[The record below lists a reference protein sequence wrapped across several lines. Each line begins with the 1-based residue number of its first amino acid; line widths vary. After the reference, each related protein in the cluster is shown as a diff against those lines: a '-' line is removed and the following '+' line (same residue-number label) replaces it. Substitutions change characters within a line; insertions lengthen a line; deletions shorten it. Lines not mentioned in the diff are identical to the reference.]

1 MIRINPSTLEPL
13 TSLDVP
19 AWHRVPL
26 GDDSDVL
33 AAWATASAEQVA
45 TEADRPDDA
54 VTAAATLL
62 ALATPET
69 TPDVSARLIFLPD
82 LGSTGI
88 AYDVIALDPTGAP
101 DDQNEAFRTV
111 LDAERVGDGSLID
124 VTDENDVVVGLHSF
138 QVVETDPIPVPG
150 GSAVVPIAIS
160 RCVIRRTGTPL
171 GTVDLLAIGVCP
183 DVELAA
189 FSMYPLHSLLLGD
202 QLFE

>member
-101 DDQNEAFRTV
+101 DDQIEAFRTV

-124 VTDENDVVVGLHSF
+124 VTDENDVVVGLHS
-138 QVVETDPIPVPG
+138 
-150 GSAVVPIAIS
+150 
-160 RCVIRRTGTPL
+160 PL
-171 GTVDLLAIGVCP
+171 GAIDLLAIGVCP

>member
-26 GDDSDVL
+26 GDASDVL

-45 TEADRPDDA
+45 AEAERPDDA
-54 VTAAATLL
+54 AAAAATLL

-82 LGSTGI
+82 LGGTGI

-101 DDQNEAFRTV
+101 DDQIEAFRTV
-111 LDAERVGDGSLID
+111 LDAERVGDGSLFD

-183 DVELAA
+183 DVEVAA